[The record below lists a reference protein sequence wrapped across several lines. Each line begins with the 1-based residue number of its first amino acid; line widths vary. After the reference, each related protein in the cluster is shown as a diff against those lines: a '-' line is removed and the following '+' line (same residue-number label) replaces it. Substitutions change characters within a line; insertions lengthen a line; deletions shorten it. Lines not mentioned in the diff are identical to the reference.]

1 MYDTVL
7 RLDMPTDTR
16 IVGFADDIAIVTVA
30 KDIQQAEENTN
41 AAVFRILEWMEA
53 NSLSIA
59 AHKTEAVL
67 ISSRKKVE
75 TARIEVAGCSITSK
89 PAIKYLEVMMDHRL
103 TFKAHLQY
111 AANKAGKA
119 TSAITRLMANVGGPK
134 QRSRWLISTV
144 VRSIILYAGA
154 IWAPAISSPT
164 YSRNFMSSYRTCALR
179 TVCAFR
185 TVLED
190 AAFVLSD
197 MAPLDLLANE
207 ARNRDP
213 PPVRR
218 ETTLTNWQRI
228 GRDSNHGSWTR
239 RLLPDIRQWLNRKHG
254 QTDFYLTQLLTGHGC
269 FKSYLQ

>member
-7 RLDMPTDTR
+7 RLHMPTDTR

-41 AAVFRILEWMEA
+41 VAVFRILKWMEA

-89 PAIKYLEVMMDHRL
+89 PAINYLGVMMDHRL
-103 TFKAHLQY
+103 TFKAHLKY
-111 AANKAGKA
+111 TADK
-119 TSAITRLMANVGGPK
+119 ANVGGSK

-144 VRSIILYAGA
+144 VRSIILYAA
-154 IWAPAISSPT
+154 VIWAPAMSYPS
-164 YSRNFMSSYRTCALR
+164 YSRDCRSSYRTCALG
-179 TVCAFR
+179 TISAFR
-185 TVLED
+185 TVSED
-190 AAFVLSD
+190 AALVLSD
-197 MAPLDLLANE
+197 MAPLVLLANE

-213 PPVRR
+213 PPV
-218 ETTLTNWQRI
+218 
-228 GRDSNHGSWTR
+228 
-239 RLLPDIRQWLNRKHG
+239 
-254 QTDFYLTQLLTGHGC
+254 
-269 FKSYLQ
+269 